1 MKNTLKIL
9 ILILTLVS
17 CKREIN
23 EKPEKF
29 ESDFNLK
36 KDYSQLTNK
45 MTEMDTIKVWM
56 DLSLC
61 MNPGIEK
68 LTITREK
75 DSLKIQPEFAVSMVE
90 KLEFIKQ
97 KTIRISIKDTVWKLN
112 EFLKRNE
119 KRVKS
124 DSSKYGRLQ
133 ITHNAE
139 KLNYFTD
146 GLVDS
151 GEFLIDYCDTMK
163 RLIPESE
170 YHIYEEIGEID

>member
-23 EKPEKF
+23 EKTEKL

-97 KTIRISIKDTVWKLN
+97 KTIRISINDTVWKLN

-124 DSSKYGRLQ
+124 DSSKYGRFQ

-146 GLVDS
+146 GLGDS
-151 GEFLIDYCDTMK
+151 AEFLIDYCATMK

-170 YHIYEEIGEID
+170 YHIYREIEEIE